1 MTMRLFTKLPWNSTI
16 VPLLLA
22 TMKVVSLPL
31 NTKRSDEGGKGGASA
46 ARKLTESAFCSK
58 ATPAEMGW
66 ALLPRKMVMANTPV
80 PDGAEA
86 GELMLA
92 PMGAGRGASG
102 DAVAT

>member
-1 MTMRLFTKLPWNSTI
+1 
-16 VPLLLA
+16 
-22 TMKVVSLPL
+22 MKVVSLSL

-80 PDGAEA
+80 PGGAEA
-86 GELMLA
+86 GAMTLETV
-92 PMGAGRGASG
+92 GAGRGASG
-102 DAVAT
+102 DAAGA